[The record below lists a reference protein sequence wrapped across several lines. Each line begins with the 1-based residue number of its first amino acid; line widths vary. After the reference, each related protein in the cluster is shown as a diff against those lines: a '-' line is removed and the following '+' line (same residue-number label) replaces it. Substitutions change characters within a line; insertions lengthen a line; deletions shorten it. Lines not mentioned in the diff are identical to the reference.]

1 MLRLAELAGT
11 IFSHRGI
18 CDGNSV
24 GNSKAALEN
33 ASQLGFSVETDIRLF
48 RNQLVVS
55 HDAELLGN
63 EVPLNSFNLS
73 NTSVALNLKS
83 DGLLNYVKD
92 WFASRAPDGSFV
104 FDGSI
109 PEMYRRVDR
118 LCVDVI
124 EGIYVATFV
133 RC

>member
-1 MLRLAELAGT
+1 MPEPTST
-11 IFSHRGI
+11 IFSHRRI
-18 CDGNSV
+18 CDINSV
-24 GNSKAALEN
+24 GNSKVALEN
-33 ASQLGFSVETDIRLF
+33 ASQLGFSVETDMRLF
-48 RNQLVVS
+48 KNQLVVS
-55 HDAELLGN
+55 HDAELSGN
-63 EVPLNSFNLS
+63 EVLLNSLNLS

-92 WFASRAPDGSFV
+92 WFASRAPDSSFV